1 MAASKLRRLAS
12 NLTNRDYLSAVFFWI
27 VRRLTGVQVH
37 RVMTLELRGRVPG
50 AEVADGS
57 DLRFLVLRD
66 PGDLEGL
73 RSDIVEQLDE
83 QCGSSCRALVSRG
96 DWVYFVTDGDGRVAC
111 QMNVRH
117 GSFEVDSPTD
127 LAIRVGPQCSFW
139 GHLYTRPDYRGRGVA
154 GAILRYAADD
164 SARAGLIRCY
174 SHIRSTNHM
183 SMRAVRKDGWV
194 PAALMLTSAS
204 GRLLGAPGC
213 KRIGLEVTPINR
225 A

>member
-1 MAASKLRRLAS
+1 MDSRKVRRLAR
-12 NLTNRDYLSAVFFWI
+12 NLTNRDYLSALFFWVI
-27 VRRLTGVQVH
+27 RRVTGVQVH
-37 RVMTLELRGRVPG
+37 RVMTLDLRERVPG
-50 AEVADGS
+50 AGVTEAS
-57 DLRFLVLRD
+57 
-66 PGDLEGL
+66 GL
-73 RSDIVEQLDE
+73 RVSVIRHPEDLDGLRRDIVEQLNE
-83 QCGSSCRALVSRG
+83 QSGSSCRTLVSRG
-96 DWVYFVTDGDGRVAC
+96 DWVYFMTDDDRVAC

-127 LAIRVGPQCSFW
+127 LAIRIEPRCSFW
-139 GHLYTRPDYRGRGVA
+139 GHLYTRPDYRGKGVA
-154 GAILRYAADD
+154 GALLHHAADD
-164 SARAGLIRCY
+164 SARAGVMRCY

-213 KRIGLEVTPINR
+213 RRIGLDVVPVKR